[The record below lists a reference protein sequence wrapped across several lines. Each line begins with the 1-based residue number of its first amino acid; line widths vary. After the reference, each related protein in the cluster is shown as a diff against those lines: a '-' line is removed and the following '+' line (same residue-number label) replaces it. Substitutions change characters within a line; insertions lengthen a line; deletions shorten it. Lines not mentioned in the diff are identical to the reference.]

1 MVNLQVRH
9 VVVPQ
14 NGVVFLTGLPPDFVT
29 ILTSG
34 QSEEAEYIA
43 RAHNIF
49 VVDSGKVVIDTLPS
63 STLHLSKPITAK
75 ISFSDGE
82 YVAEFAEAEIVTSG
96 ETRKEAIEWLR
107 DTIVSLYEYYNNE
120 RAALGPLPRRQL
132 TVMETYIGKEQST
145 EA

>member
-14 NGVVFLTGLPPDFVT
+14 NGVVLLTGLPPDFVT

-43 RAHNIF
+43 PAHNIF

-63 STLHLSKPITAK
+63 STLHLSKPITAR
-75 ISFSDGE
+75 
-82 YVAEFAEAEIVTSG
+82 V
-96 ETRKEAIEWLR
+96 
-107 DTIVSLYEYYNNE
+107 
-120 RAALGPLPRRQL
+120 
-132 TVMETYIGKEQST
+132 
-145 EA
+145 